1 MKKYEMT
8 VIIEC
13 EEDEIIGAKEQL
25 ASVVPAARVVRIQ
38 ELKERANDERK
49 ERENR

>member
-1 MKKYEMT
+1 MKKHEMT
-8 VIIEC
+8 VIVEC

-38 ELKERANDERK
+38 ELKERANNDK
-49 ERENR
+49 QQKGD